1 MTQPLVHNDS
11 LEWPNG
17 LGFTPCTEEYRRL
30 FDEQMAIFDPNT
42 DSGTINDLDKDDY
55 NRWNMLDDKLA
66 GLQMAGHLLP
76 GERI

>member
-1 MTQPLVHNDS
+1 MPELVHNDS

-30 FDEQMAIFDPNT
+30 FDEQMTIFDPQS
-42 DSGTINDLDKDDY
+42 DRSLDDLSPEDY
-55 NRWNMLDDKLA
+55 QQWNVLADKLA
-66 GLQMAGHLLP
+66 NLQFAGHLLP